1 MRGKK
6 NSRGVIAEAETEVT
20 RIFNSLE
27 RNLEYRLKYVERKSY
42 EELFLKMKIKGNSKA
57 KNTLGIFK
65 LIKKAPTQTFY
76 QKFSPRNLKIRV
88 INCGSGIISNFRMS
102 ETVDIKLHIPL
113 LKLYS

>member
-42 EELFLKMKIKGNSKA
+42 EEF
-57 KNTLGIFK
+57 IFK
-65 LIKKAPTQTFY
+65 NEDKRKQQSKKY
-76 QKFSPRNLKIRV
+76 IGNL
-88 INCGSGIISNFRMS
+88 
-102 ETVDIKLHIPL
+102 
-113 LKLYS
+113 